1 MVRTPWIDH
10 SASTGRPGCR
20 PTVVGVGIVDPVGLG
35 GVVEAGGAGA
45 YGRERAPAV
54 RVEQAPGDLI
64 KRAHDAGILW
74 IQQVMDVR
82 QAEQAVGA
90 GADVIVALR
99 RTAGTYT
106 RSTPS

>member
-1 MVRTPWIDH
+1 M
-10 SASTGRPGCR
+10 
-20 PTVVGVGIVDPVGLG
+20 
-35 GVVEAGGAGA
+35 
-45 YGRERAPAV
+45 
-54 RVEQAPGDLI
+54 EQAPGDLI